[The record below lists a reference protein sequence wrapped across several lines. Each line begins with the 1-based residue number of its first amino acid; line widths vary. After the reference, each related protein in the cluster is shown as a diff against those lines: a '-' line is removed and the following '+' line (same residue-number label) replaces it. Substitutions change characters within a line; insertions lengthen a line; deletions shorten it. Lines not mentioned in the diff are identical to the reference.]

1 MTHTRG
7 AGAGRGPDRSGGDAS
22 LRERPA
28 GDGSAGTAEHP
39 EIDWIAAERSPEF
52 RELVS
57 RRKAFVVPAT
67 IFFLAWYFGFII
79 LAGYAPDFMGETF
92 LVDGLT
98 VGYVLALTQF
108 IMTWGLA
115 AWYLRKSDRVFDPLA
130 RTAAARALEAGR
142 AHEPSGRFEHRAAGG
157 QEVGDEE
164 VRRR

>member
-1 MTHTRG
+1 MTDTHG
-7 AGAGRGPDRSGGDAS
+7 AGAARADLRDRRAGPDA
-22 LRERPA
+22 A
-28 GDGSAGTAEHP
+28 GSAEHP

-52 RELVS
+52 RELVR

-79 LAGYAPDFMGETF
+79 LAGYAPDFMGEEF

-115 AWYLRKSDRVFDPLA
+115 AWYLRRSDRVFDPLA
-130 RTAAARALEAGR
+130 RVAASRALEAGR
-142 AHEPSGRFEHRAAGG
+142 AEAPAGRFQRGAPTGEAAS
-157 QEVGDEE
+157 DEG
-164 VRRR
+164 VTRR